1 MIKIENLHKS
11 FNNTEVLKGINL
23 EINQSEVVAIL
34 GPSGTG
40 KSTLLRCLNYLVEP
54 TKGSITIG
62 DVEVDVSKATRKDIS
77 KLRRNTSM
85 VFQNYN
91 LFKNKTA
98 LENVMEALIVVHK
111 KSKAEA
117 REISLKLLDKVGMI
131 DRKDFYPSK
140 LSGGQQQRVGIA
152 RAMAVNPS
160 VILFDEP
167 TSALD
172 PELVG
177 EVLNVIKSLAKEGI
191 TMLIVT
197 HEIGFAK
204 EVADRI
210 IFMDEGVILEEG
222 RPQDIFSN
230 PKNKRTAQFLNIINR
245 EECYAG

>member
-1 MIKIENLHKS
+1 MIKVENLHKS
-11 FNNTEVLKGINL
+11 FKGTEVLKGINL
-23 EINQSEVVAIL
+23 EISQSEVVAIL
-34 GPSGTG
+34 GSSGTG

-54 TKGSITIG
+54 TKGKIMIG
-62 DVEVDVSKATRKDIS
+62 DVKVDVEKATKKDINN
-77 KLRRNTSM
+77 LRKHTSM

-111 KSKAEA
+111 KSKKEA
-117 REISLKLLDKVGMI
+117 REISLKLIDKVGML

-140 LSGGQQQRVGIA
+140 LSGGQQQRIGIA
-152 RAMAVNPS
+152 RAMAVNPN

-177 EVLNVIKSLAKEGI
+177 EVLSVIKSLAKEGI

-197 HEIGFAK
+197 HEINFAK
-204 EVADRI
+204 EVADKI
-210 IFMDEGVILEEG
+210 IFMDNGVIAEEG
-222 RPQDIFSN
+222 TPDEIFNN
-230 PKNKRTAQFLNIINR
+230 PKNERTAKFLNIIR
-245 EECYAG
+245 KEEVFS

>member
-1 MIKIENLHKS
+1 MIKVENLHKS
-11 FNNTEVLKGINL
+11 FKETEVLKGINL

-54 TKGSITIG
+54 TKGKIMIG
-62 DVEVDVSKATRKDIS
+62 DVKVDVEKATKKDIAN
-77 KLRRNTSM
+77 LRKHTSM

-111 KSKAEA
+111 KSNKEA
-117 REISLKLLDKVGMI
+117 REISLKLIDKVGML

-140 LSGGQQQRVGIA
+140 LSGGQQQRIGIA
-152 RAMAVNPS
+152 RAMAVNPN

-177 EVLNVIKSLAKEGI
+177 EVLSVIKSLAKEGI

-197 HEIGFAK
+197 HEINFAK
-204 EVADRI
+204 EVADKI
-210 IFMDEGVILEEG
+210 IFMDNGVIAEEG
-222 RPQDIFSN
+222 TPDEIFNN
-230 PKNKRTAQFLNIINR
+230 PKNERTAKFLNIVR
-245 EECYAG
+245 KEEVFS

>member
-1 MIKIENLHKS
+1 MIKVENLHKS
-11 FNNTEVLKGINL
+11 FKGTDVLKGINL

-54 TKGSITIG
+54 TRGKIIIG
-62 DVEVDVSKATRKDIS
+62 DVKVDVEKATKKDIVN
-77 KLRRNTSM
+77 LRKHTSM

-111 KSKAEA
+111 KSKQEA
-117 REISLKLLDKVGMI
+117 REISLKLIDKVGML

-140 LSGGQQQRVGIA
+140 LSGGQQQRIGIA
-152 RAMAVNPS
+152 RAMAVNPN

-177 EVLNVIKSLAKEGI
+177 EVLSVIKSLAKEGI

-197 HEIGFAK
+197 HEINFAK
-204 EVADRI
+204 EVADKI
-210 IFMDEGVILEEG
+210 IFMDNGVIAEEG
-222 RPQDIFSN
+222 TPDEIFSN
-230 PKNKRTAQFLNIINR
+230 PKNERTAKFLNIIR
-245 EECYAG
+245 KEEVFS

>member
-11 FNNTEVLKGINL
+11 FNNTEVLKGIDL

-54 TKGSITIG
+54 TQGRITIG
-62 DVEVDVSKATRKDIS
+62 DAEVDISKATKKDIS
-77 KLRRNTSM
+77 KLRKNTSM

-111 KSKAEA
+111 KSKSEA

-197 HEIGFAK
+197 HEICFAK

-210 IFMDEGVILEEG
+210 IFMDEGVIVEEG
-222 RPQDIFSN
+222 RPQDIFTN

-245 EECYAG
+245 EECCAG

>member
-11 FNNTEVLKGINL
+11 FKGTEVLKGINL
-23 EINQSEVVAIL
+23 EIKQSEVVSIL

-54 TKGSITIG
+54 TEGQIIIG
-62 DVEVDVSKATRKDIS
+62 DVKVDALNATKKQIMELRKH
-77 KLRRNTSM
+77 TSM

-98 LENVMEALIVVHK
+98 LENVMEALTVVHK
-111 KSKAEA
+111 KSKDEA
-117 REISLKLLDKVGMI
+117 KEISLKLLEKVGMI

-140 LSGGQQQRVGIA
+140 LSGGQQQRIAIA
-152 RAMAVNPS
+152 RAMAVNPN

-177 EVLNVIKSLAKEGI
+177 EVLSVIKSLAKEGI

-204 EVADRI
+204 EVSDRI
-210 IFMDEGVILEEG
+210 IFMDNGMITEEG
-222 RPQDIFSN
+222 TPDDIFNN
-230 PKNKRTAQFLNIINR
+230 PKNERTAKFLNIIGR
-245 EECYAG
+245 EVI